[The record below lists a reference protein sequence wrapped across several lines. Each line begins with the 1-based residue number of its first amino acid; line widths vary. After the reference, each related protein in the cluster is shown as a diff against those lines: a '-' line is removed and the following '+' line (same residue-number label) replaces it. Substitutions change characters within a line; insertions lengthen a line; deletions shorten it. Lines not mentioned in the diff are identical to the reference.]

1 MSSDAPL
8 DKSIEE
14 LQDVIDRI
22 GSAKSPVGIDAKLT
36 HAIIIDYLR
45 QISAR
50 VEAIERHLDQGDH
63 QLVREPK

>member
-14 LQDVIDRI
+14 LQHIIDRI
-22 GSAKSPVGIDAKLT
+22 GSEKSPVGIDAKLT
-36 HAIIIDYLR
+36 HAIIIEYLR

-50 VEAIERHLDQGDH
+50 VEAIERHIDRGDH
-63 QLVREPK
+63 EMVHKQK